1 MINHDVF
8 SPCLELQLIHFF
20 TGYGFFT
27 YEIEKR
33 D

>member
-8 SPCLELQLIHFF
+8 SLCLELQLIHFSRV
-20 TGYGFFT
+20 YGFFT
-27 YEIEKR
+27 HEIEKR